1 MLLRATYAVVLAVRV
16 ISASPTIAPI
26 IDLGYAQYQG
36 QVDTTTNVT
45 TFLGICYLAPPLGE
59 LRFRAPTA
67 PENVTGLQSATTQP
81 DKCFQADNGQS
92 QSNPLSTRDI
102 GVGTSEDCL
111 FLSVYYT
118 SDTDGVPVGQLP
130 TIVWIHGGGYV
141 AGSASMYRGTDL
153 IAQSSRGV
161 VVVTI
166 QYRLGV
172 FGFLSGTEVKKNGA
186 LNAGLLDQD
195 FALRWVNKHISK
207 FGGDAS
213 KVTIWGEPSAL
224 SSLFSKE
231 RATDSTRPS
240 VTGESA
246 GAGSV
251 LQHVVAHNG
260 KTKPQLFRAAITSST
275 FLPSQYNY
283 NDRIPELLYGEVVA
297 QTNCSQATDTLICL
311 RAADVNAL
319 ENANLNIS
327 AAAFFGTYVF
337 VPVVDGE
344 FITQRPTISL
354 AEKKVNGEALL
365 SVTNALE
372 GTVFVD
378 QTTAATANAT
388 QYSLNLFPDFS
399 VAQADKLGTLYAG
412 LGTPI
417 FQENDVM
424 GESIFICPTYLL
436 LDAFAGRSF
445 KGEYAIPPAFH
456 GVDAEYYFPSLLV
469 DFPEIVI
476 PIFNNTAFIDAFAQ
490 SFISF
495 AISLDPNIKLDP
507 RTITPK
513 WSRWSA
519 GKTEMLFNK
528 TDTNLPLVRAVRTS
542 DALLKRCQ
550 FWGGVAGSTSQ

>member
-1 MLLRATYAVVLAVRV
+1 MLLLAVLAL
-16 ISASPTIAPI
+16 ISASSTIATPI
-26 IDLGYAQYQG
+26 VDVGYAQYQG
-36 QVDTTTNVT
+36 HVDTTTNVT
-45 TFLGICYLAPPLGE
+45 TFLGIRYAAPPLDE
-59 LRFRAPTA
+59 LRFKAPKA

-81 DKCFQADNGQS
+81 NQCFQADNGQS

-102 GVGTSEDCL
+102 SVGTSEDCL
-111 FLSVYYT
+111 FLSVYYP

-130 TIVWIHGGGYV
+130 TIVWIRGGGYF

-153 IAQSSRGV
+153 IAQSNRGV

-172 FGFLSGTEVKKNGA
+172 FGFLSGTEVKKHGA

-213 KVTIWGEPSAL
+213 KVTIWGE
-224 SSLFSKE
+224 
-231 RATDSTRPS
+231 
-240 VTGESA
+240 SA

-251 LQHVVAHNG
+251 IQHVVAHDG
-260 KTKPQLFRAAITSST
+260 KTKPQLFRAAITSSVY
-275 FLPSQYNY
+275 LPSQYNY
-283 NDRIPELLYGEVVA
+283 NDRIPELIYGEVVA
-297 QTNCSQATDTLICL
+297 QTNCSEAADTLACL
-311 RAADVNAL
+311 RAADVNTL
-319 ENANLNIS
+319 ENANVNIS
-327 AAAFFGTYVF
+327 AAAFFGTSVF

-344 FITQRPTISL
+344 FIIQRPTISL
-354 AEKKVNGEALL
+354 AERRVNEALLVL
-365 SVTNALE
+365 SVTNAFE
-372 GTVFVD
+372 GTIFVD

-388 QYSLNLFPDFS
+388 QYALNLFPGLG
-399 VAQADKLGTLYAG
+399 VAQADKIGALYAD

-417 FQENDVM
+417 FQENAVT

-445 KGEYAIPPAFH
+445 KGEFAIPLAFH
-456 GVDAEYYFPSLLV
+456 GVDVEFYFPSLLV

-476 PIFNNTAFIDAFAQ
+476 PIFNNSAFVDAFAQ

-495 AISLDPNIKLDP
+495 AISLNPNIKVDP
-507 RTITPK
+507 STITPK
-513 WSRWSA
+513 WSSWSA

-550 FWGGVAGSTSQ
+550 RILGQCRGFN

>member
-26 IDLGYAQYQG
+26 INLGYAQYQG

-45 TFLGICYLAPPLGE
+45 TFLGIRYAAPPLGE
-59 LRFRAPTA
+59 LRFRAPTG

-81 DKCFQADNGQS
+81 DKCFQADNGLS

-102 GVGTSEDCL
+102 SVGTSEDCL
-111 FLSVYYT
+111 FLSVHYP

-130 TIVWIHGGGYV
+130 TIVWIHGGG
-141 AGSASMYRGTDL
+141 MYRGTDL
-153 IAQSSRGV
+153 IAQSNRGV

-213 KVTIWGEPSAL
+213 KVTIWG
-224 SSLFSKE
+224 
-231 RATDSTRPS
+231 
-240 VTGESA
+240 
-246 GAGSV
+246 AGSV

-275 FLPSQYNY
+275 FLPLQYNY

-354 AEKKVNGEALL
+354 AERKVNGVRLL
-365 SVTNALE
+365 TFASL
-372 GTVFVD
+372 D
-378 QTTAATANAT
+378 QTPAATANAT
-388 QYSLNLFPDFS
+388 QYSLNLFPDLGA
-399 VAQADKLGTLYAG
+399 AQADKIGALYAS

-417 FQENDVM
+417 FQENAVM

-456 GVDAEYYFPSLLV
+456 VVDAEYYFPSLLV

-507 RTITPK
+507 STITPK
-513 WSRWSA
+513 WSRWNA

-528 TDTNLPLVRAVRTS
+528 TDTDLPLVWAARTS

-550 FWGGVAGSTSQ
+550 FWDGVAGSTSQ